1 MSDFN
6 YPLKYDYKIY
16 TNDFIEKLPDYA
28 TTSLRTLYA
37 NSTSPV
43 IKPNFDTSNIT
54 DMYRM
59 FFGCQNLTT
68 IPHFDTSNVTN
79 MEGMFYT
86 CGMLKFVPH
95 FDTSNV
101 TKMGSMFYSCSNVLT
116 TPHFDTSKVTSMAS
130 MFYGCN
136 KLKCVPHFDTSSVTE
151 MANMFYNCQNLA
163 TIPEFDTS
171 KAINMNSMFTGCS
184 KLVAIPQ
191 LDGSSITSTNN
202 AGIIGYNNISS
213 VTKFDGFIN
222 LGKSFPAATSTTLQN
237 LFDRLPNLSKESLLK
252 CLNGLYDRAAAG
264 YTGIIT
270 LKMNAAHLSLL
281 TDEEKA
287 IATNKGWILS

>member
-28 TTSLRTLYA
+28 TTSLRNLYEK
-37 NSTSPV
+37 STSPV
-43 IKPNFDTSNIT
+43 IKPNFDTSNVT
-54 DMYRM
+54 NMYSM
-59 FFGCQNLTT
+59 FMSCSSLTS
-68 IPHFDTSNVTN
+68 IPYFDTSNVTN
-79 MEGMFYT
+79 MASMFYA
-86 CGMLKFVPH
+86 CGMLKFV
-95 FDTSNV
+95 
-101 TKMGSMFYSCSNVLT
+101 
-116 TPHFDTSKVTSMAS
+116 PHFDTSKVTSMAS
-130 MFYGCN
+130 MFYSCSNLLTTPHFDTSKVTILASMFYGCN
-136 KLKCVPHFDTSSVTE
+136 KLKFVPHFDTSSVTE
-151 MANMFYNCQNLA
+151 MPSMFYNCQNLA
-163 TIPEFDTS
+163 TIPQFDTS
-171 KAINMNSMFTGCS
+171 KAINMNSMFNGCT
-184 KLVAIPQ
+184 KLVSIPQ

-202 AGIIGYNNISS
+202 AGIIGYNNINS

-222 LGKSFPAATSTTLQN
+222 LGKSLPASTSTTLQY
-237 LFDRLPNLSKESLLK
+237 LFDKLPNLSKESLLK

-287 IATNKGWILS
+287 IATNKGWVLS